1 MGGDARQT
9 ASGDAGATR
18 KDRGFMPGKV
28 AKIGTF
34 SDWIGLFDEWRK
46 EIGVNRDEIAEF
58 KFDTLYGAIET
69 EEIQFGHFKSR
80 RKWEN
85 LRQIP
90 TQQMRD
96 ALLNMIVYQGDTE
109 CASVEQQRH
118 LFETAPTDWDR
129 RAITRVMIEEMR
141 HGWQMCALLIEHFGY
156 SGKVEAQKMLE
167 RRAFENKRLL
177 GAFNVDV
184 DNWMDFFTYTDFVDR
199 DGKFQLQMLKYSAFA
214 PLGRSM
220 SYMLREEAFHMG
232 TGNDGLR
239 RIVEAGVIPAWLIQ
253 KYLNKWISSSYDLF
267 GTDHSS
273 SAHWAYVWGIKGRYD
288 EPKNDRQADLDDLND
303 YNRHLYRDEVAGLI
317 DRFNSVLKTGEP
329 KLYAPDIKFNRA
341 IGRWAGQ
348 KFHAKTGEPLDDK
361 AYEQHLS
368 EYMPS
373 AEDKKLLLAFVVA
386 KKTHALNAVGVFENG
401 IIRTTP
407 ASELI
412 YTMADPPNIL
422 GATQCLDMLGVMSL
436 LQSGR
441 VHLGFLG
448 AAEVDRFGNLN
459 STEVRGPKGL
469 VRLPGSGGACDIAS
483 LAQRF
488 VVLLEHSKKRLPER
502 VLYITSPGNGEG
514 RGWRKRVGLPQGG
527 PSAVITTKAVLRFA
541 ENGGA
546 YF

>member
-1 MGGDARQT
+1 
-9 ASGDAGATR
+9 
-18 KDRGFMPGKV
+18 MPGKV

-46 EIGVNRDEIAEF
+46 EIGVNRDEIANF
-58 KFDTLYGAIET
+58 KFDTLYGNIDS
-69 EEIQFGHFKSR
+69 EEIQFGAFKGR

-85 LRQIP
+85 LRQVP

-96 ALLNMIVYQGDTE
+96 ALMNLIVYQGDTE
-109 CASVEQQRH
+109 FASVEQQRH

-141 HGWQMCALLIEHFGY
+141 HGWQMCALLVDHFGY

-239 RIVEAGVIPAWLIQ
+239 RIVEAGVIPGWLIQ

-267 GTDHSS
+267 GTDNSS

-288 EPKNDRQADLDDLND
+288 EAQNRAEVKLDDLND
-303 YNRHLYRDEVAGLI
+303 YNRYLYHKEVAGLI
-317 DRFNSVLKTGEP
+317 ERFNTVLKPGQP
-329 KLYAPDIKFNRA
+329 KLYAPHIKFNRA

-348 KFHAKTGEPLDDK
+348 KFHAQTGEPVDDK
-361 AYEQHLS
+361 SYEQHL
-368 EYMPS
+368 EEWMPS
-373 AEDKKLLLAFVVA
+373 AEDKKLLLEIIANERKWIVTKEGA
-386 KKTHALNAVGVFENG
+386 RDPFET
-401 IIRTTP
+401 I
-407 ASELI
+407 
-412 YTMADPPNIL
+412 
-422 GATQCLDMLGVMSL
+422 
-436 LQSGR
+436 
-441 VHLGFLG
+441 
-448 AAEVDRFGNLN
+448 AEPRKSAINL
-459 STEVRGPKGL
+459 
-469 VRLPGSGGACDIAS
+469 
-483 LAQRF
+483 
-488 VVLLEHSKKRLPER
+488 
-502 VLYITSPGNGEG
+502 
-514 RGWRKRVGLPQGG
+514 
-527 PSAVITTKAVLRFA
+527 
-541 ENGGA
+541 
-546 YF
+546 

>member
-1 MGGDARQT
+1 
-9 ASGDAGATR
+9 
-18 KDRGFMPGKV
+18 MPGKV

-46 EIGVNRDEIAEF
+46 EIGVNRDEIASF
-58 KFDTLYGAIET
+58 QFDTLFGAVET
-69 EEIQFGHFKSR
+69 DEIQFGHFQGKK
-80 RKWEN
+80 KWEN
-85 LRQIP
+85 LRQVP

-109 CASVEQQRH
+109 FASVEQQRH

-141 HGWQMCALLIEHFGY
+141 HGWQMCALLVEHFGY
-156 SGKVEAQKMLE
+156 SGKVEAQKMLD

-239 RIVEAGVIPAWLIQ
+239 RIVQAGVIPGWLIQ

-288 EPKNDRQADLDDLND
+288 EPRNEKQADLDDLND

-317 DRFNSVLKTGEP
+317 ARFNGVLKPGEP
-329 KLYAPDIKFNRA
+329 PLYAPDIKFNRM
-341 IGRWAGQ
+341 IGKWAGQ
-348 KFHAKTGEPLDDK
+348 KFHPQTGQTLEEK
-361 AYEQHLS
+361 
-368 EYMPS
+368 EYDELFSTFMPT
-373 AEDKKLLLAFVVA
+373 AADKKLLLELIANEKNWIVA
-386 KKTHALNAVGVFENG
+386 KEGARDPFET
-401 IIRTTP
+401 I
-407 ASELI
+407 
-412 YTMADPPNIL
+412 
-422 GATQCLDMLGVMSL
+422 
-436 LQSGR
+436 
-441 VHLGFLG
+441 
-448 AAEVDRFGNLN
+448 AEPRKSAINL
-459 STEVRGPKGL
+459 
-469 VRLPGSGGACDIAS
+469 
-483 LAQRF
+483 
-488 VVLLEHSKKRLPER
+488 
-502 VLYITSPGNGEG
+502 
-514 RGWRKRVGLPQGG
+514 
-527 PSAVITTKAVLRFA
+527 
-541 ENGGA
+541 
-546 YF
+546 